1 VRHTGSLIEEIVRY
15 KQEGWNVIACESGV
29 QGIPYTA
36 IPSCGAYVCIVG
48 NEVDGLDEDVVR
60 AADVVAEIPMKGAKE
75 SLNVAVAGAVLLFHL
90 RDKTQTS
97 GF

>member
-1 VRHTGSLIEEIVRY
+1 
-15 KQEGWNVIACESGV
+15 
-29 QGIPYTA
+29 
-36 IPSCGAYVCIVG
+36 VG